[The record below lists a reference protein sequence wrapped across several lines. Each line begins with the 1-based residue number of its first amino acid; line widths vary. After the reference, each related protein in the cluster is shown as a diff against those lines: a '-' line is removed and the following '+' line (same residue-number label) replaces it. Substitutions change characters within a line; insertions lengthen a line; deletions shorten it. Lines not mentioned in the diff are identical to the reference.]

1 VQAGTTL
8 DQVANFAG
16 NAGEVFMAKRDNED
30 ELSVRRWRDDKE
42 WSFYAVLRNGIVEST
57 ALAPPDASVSIS
69 FENKGEKPE

>member
-1 VQAGTTL
+1 
-8 DQVANFAG
+8 
-16 NAGEVFMAKRDNED
+16 
-30 ELSVRRWRDDKE
+30 VRRWRDDKE